1 MDFFILYLNDIIYF
15 TGENIYLTIII
26 YSLFLIL
33 YATLSLPG
41 LIIFIIFS
49 GYLFGI
55 YIGYLVSIISI
66 SFGSLT
72 FFIFSKYF
80 LKRLF
85 YRYYKKY
92 SQNINNYISNSSSEY
107 IIIFRLIPGTPLMVQ
122 NIILSFLDI
131 SYLKFIVTSIL
142 GFSPLVLTCVII
154 GNKILDYQTINNINE
169 FNVFTY
175 DFIILLFL
183 IILIISIRIYF
194 KYKKKRLPKI

>member
-1 MDFFILYLNDIIYF
+1 MDFFISYLNDIIYF

-33 YATLSLPG
+33 YATFSLPG
-41 LIIFIIFS
+41 LIVFFIFS

-55 YIGYLVSIISI
+55 YIGYFVSIISI
-66 SFGSLT
+66 SFGSLV

-80 LKRLF
+80 LKTLF
-85 YRYYKKY
+85 HKYYKKY

-131 SYLKFIVTSIL
+131 SYLKFIITSIL
-142 GFSPLVLTCVII
+142 GFSPLILTCVII
-154 GNKILDYQTINNINE
+154 GNKILDYQTIDNIND
-169 FNVFTY
+169 FNVFTF

-183 IILIISIRIYF
+183 IITIILIRIYF
-194 KYKKKRLPKI
+194 KHKKRLPKV